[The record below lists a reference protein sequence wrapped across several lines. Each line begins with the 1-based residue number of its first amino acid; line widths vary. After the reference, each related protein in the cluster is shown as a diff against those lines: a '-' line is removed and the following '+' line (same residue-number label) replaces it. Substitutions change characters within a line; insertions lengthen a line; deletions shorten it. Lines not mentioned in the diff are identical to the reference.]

1 MGGGIYLI
9 QDEDHLVEM
18 MEQSYDS
25 EERLQEL
32 IEKYPNLLAGDQ
44 IDRATPRWWLGIT
57 REITSTLDEEDD
69 NSWSLDHLFVDQ
81 DGIPTLVA
89 IQKEDSK
96 RSRREM
102 MGKMLEY
109 AAQLP
114 LHWPVESVIAQ
125 FELNCREQGRDPEQV
140 FESFLGTDVDE
151 EKFWQKVKTH
161 LQAGKVRLIFV
172 SDEVSPE
179 FRVMIEFL
187 NPQMDPLEIL
197 ALEVKQ
203 YVSETGLKTLVPR
216 VIGKTAES
224 QQKKASTVLE
234 RRRWDQ
240 TSFFYEYGARQSQEE
255 AQIVR
260 RLYDWVIQD
269 KPLRIKW
276 GMGDTYG
283 GFSVWVAPSN
293 APNAQMSEF
302 FSISIDGVLQVS
314 SRSYAILPPFDKK
327 KEWNYLRN
335 QFSSIGL
342 SLPVDPVEPR
352 LTSFVLSSLQDESAL
367 NRVIDVL
374 EAVLSK
380 VMGNR
385 E

>member
-44 IDRATPRWWLGIT
+44 IDRATPRRWLGIT

-89 IQKEDSK
+89 VQGEDSK

-102 MGKMLEY
+102 MGTMLEY

-114 LHWPVESVIAQ
+114 LHWPVEAVISQ

-161 LQAGKVRLIFV
+161 LQAGQVRLMFV

-187 NPQMDPLEIL
+187 NTQIDPLEVL

-234 RRRWDQ
+234 RRRWDK
-240 TSFFYEYGARQSQEE
+240 TSFFYEYETRQSYEE

-260 RLYDWVIQD
+260 RLYDWIIQHQ
-269 KPLRIKW
+269 PLKIKW

-283 GFSVWVAPSN
+283 GFSVWVSP
-293 APNAQMSEF
+293 PNGEMSEF

-314 SRSYAILPPFDKK
+314 SRSYATLAPFDKK
-327 KEWNYLRN
+327 KEWDYLRN
-335 QFSSIGL
+335 QFSAIGL

-367 NRVIDVL
+367 NRVINVL
-374 EAVLSK
+374 ESVLGK
-380 VMGNR
+380 VMGNN
-385 E
+385 

>member
-44 IDRATPRWWLGIT
+44 IDRATPRRWLGIT
-57 REITSTLDEEDD
+57 REVTSTLDEEND

-89 IQKEDSK
+89 VQEEDSK

-102 MGKMLEY
+102 MGTMLEY

-114 LHWPVESVIAQ
+114 LHWPVEAVIAQ

-140 FESFLGTDVDE
+140 FEAFLGMDVDE
-151 EKFWQKVKTH
+151 EKFWQKVKTN
-161 LQAGKVRLIFV
+161 LQAGQVRLIFV
-172 SDEVSPE
+172 SDDISPE

-187 NPQMDPLEIL
+187 NTQIDPLEIL

-203 YVSETGLKTLVPR
+203 YVSENGLKTLVPR

-224 QQKKASTVLE
+224 HQKKSSTALE
-234 RRRWDQ
+234 RRRWDK
-240 TSFFYEYGARQSQEE
+240 TSFFREYEARQGQEE

-260 RLYDWVIQD
+260 RLYDWVSQH
-269 KPLRIKW
+269 KPLKIKW

-283 GFSVWVAPSN
+283 GFSVWVSPSN
-293 APNAQMSEF
+293 GEISEF

-314 SRSYAILPPFDKK
+314 SRSYATLPPFNQK
-327 KEWNYLRN
+327 KEWDYLRN
-335 QFSSIGL
+335 QFSAIGL

-352 LTSFVLSSLQDESAL
+352 LTSCVLSSLQHESAL

-374 EAVLSK
+374 EAVLGK
-380 VMGNR
+380 VMS
-385 E
+385 

>member
-44 IDRATPRWWLGIT
+44 IDRATPRRWLGIA
-57 REITSTLDEEDD
+57 REVTSTLDEEDD

-89 IQKEDSK
+89 VQEEESK

-102 MGKMLEY
+102 MGTMLEY

-114 LHWPVESVIAQ
+114 LHWPVEAVIAQ

-140 FESFLGTDVDE
+140 FESFLGMDVDE
-151 EKFWQKVKTH
+151 EKFWQKVKTN
-161 LQAGKVRLIFV
+161 LQAGQVRLIFV

-187 NPQMDPLEIL
+187 NTQIDPLEIL

-203 YVSETGLKTLVPR
+203 YVSENGLKTLVPR

-234 RRRWDQ
+234 RRRWDK
-240 TSFFYEYGARQSQEE
+240 TSFFREYEARQGKEE
-255 AQIVR
+255 VQIIR
-260 RLYDWVIQD
+260 RLYDWVTQH
-269 KPLRIKW
+269 KPLKIKW

-283 GFSVWVAPSN
+283 GFSVWVSPSN
-293 APNAQMSEF
+293 GEISEF

-314 SRSYAILPPFDKK
+314 SRSYATLRPFNQKQ
-327 KEWNYLRN
+327 EWDYLRN
-335 QFSSIGL
+335 QFSAIGL

-352 LTSFVLSSLQDESAL
+352 LTSCVLSSLQHESAL

-374 EAVLSK
+374 EAVLGK
-380 VMGNR
+380 VMSS
-385 E
+385 

>member
-44 IDRATPRWWLGIT
+44 IDRATPRRWLGIA
-57 REITSTLDEEDD
+57 REVTSTLDEEDD

-89 IQKEDSK
+89 VQEEESK
-96 RSRREM
+96 RSRRQM
-102 MGKMLEY
+102 MGTMLEY

-114 LHWPVESVIAQ
+114 LHWPVEAVIAQ

-140 FESFLGTDVDE
+140 FESFLGMDVDE
-151 EKFWQKVKTH
+151 EKFWQKVKTN
-161 LQAGKVRLIFV
+161 LQAGQVRLIFV
-172 SDEVSPE
+172 SDDISPE

-187 NPQMDPLEIL
+187 NTQIDPLEVL

-203 YVSETGLKTLVPR
+203 YVSENGLKTLVPR

-234 RRRWDQ
+234 RRRWDK
-240 TSFFYEYGARQSQEE
+240 TSFFREYEARQSQEE

-260 RLYDWVIQD
+260 RLYDWVIQH

-283 GFSVWVAPSN
+283 GFSVWISPSHGEI
-293 APNAQMSEF
+293 SEF

-314 SRSYAILPPFDKK
+314 SRSYATLPPFDRK
-327 KEWNYLRN
+327 KEWDYLRN
-335 QFSSIGL
+335 QFSAIGL

-352 LTSFVLSSLQDESAL
+352 LTSCVLSSLQHESAL

-374 EAVLSK
+374 EAVLGK
-380 VMGNR
+380 VVGNNQ
-385 E
+385 